1 MESQDICPYSPNI
14 SSCQTLNEE
23 NIRNQ
28 DYDLAVEN
36 KNEIQSSH
44 GQSLTREQGK
54 EREIS
59 QWSIPPQKVI
69 TKLHEFLTKIKSQ
82 VLRNLFPF
90 FRKRKKKSIM
100 GDFFPLDAAVAN
112 R

>member
-1 MESQDICPYSPNI
+1 MFSTMTMMVPWPPVIPGNRVWPLAQISSILYSLCGSDNQDIVNFAEHTREEHSSMESQDICPYSPNI

-44 GQSLTREQGK
+44 GQSLTK
-54 EREIS
+54 ERG
-59 QWSIPPQKVI
+59 KV
-69 TKLHEFLTKIKSQ
+69 KI
-82 VLRNLFPF
+82 
-90 FRKRKKKSIM
+90 I
-100 GDFFPLDAAVAN
+100 
-112 R
+112 